1 MGYKFKNMQ
10 NPKNNFINEIIQV
23 NLPSNNFHI
32 MERQGQ
38 SKLEIASL
46 LISMITAMG
55 LFIFTLIAGVIESNS
70 YRGMKE

>member
-1 MGYKFKNMQ
+1 
-10 NPKNNFINEIIQV
+10 
-23 NLPSNNFHI
+23 

>member
-23 NLPSNNFHI
+23 NLPSNNFYI